1 MKNNQIGIIGVGY
14 WGTNIVNVLYQL
26 GINKIYCFD
35 KDRENQKEIKKK
47 FPKVNI
53 ISNFQTFLN
62 LKLTGVIIS
71 VDTKNHYSVASRCL
85 KSGFNI
91 FIEKPSTNS
100 SKKLRKVEQN
110 CNFKKAYS

>member
-71 VDTKNHYSVASRCL
+71 VNTKNHYSVASRCL

-100 SKKLRKVEQN
+100 SKKT
-110 CNFKKAYS
+110 